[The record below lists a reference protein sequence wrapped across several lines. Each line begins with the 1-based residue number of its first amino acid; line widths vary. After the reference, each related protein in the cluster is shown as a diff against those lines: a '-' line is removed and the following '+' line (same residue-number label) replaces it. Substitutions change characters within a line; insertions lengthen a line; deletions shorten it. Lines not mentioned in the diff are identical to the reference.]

1 MYFGL
6 FIYFLYYNLQFISD
20 TLYKQKQ
27 IEFIKTVDL
36 QLFMLFNFYSFITL
50 LLHINEKTMRI
61 KYLEIPSKKYIF
73 KSLSKKITKM
83 SKYWCEDNTKT
94 KLQSL
99 INNTQ
104 NVFYN
109 KIFLLIELYGSIIR
123 TIINSY
129 MLYNLYQYSLYIIF
143 SYFIL
148 YILFYYYVILNNR
161 TIIKNNNK
169 KSNQYC
175 IKNNNLYLTYFN
187 SCIGNYQTKYL
198 NLILNNK
205 ISILD
210 YSIKNE
216 SIDKYYLG
224 SLQIF
229 QKLLVFIFML
239 LFLINNDTKQSFLL
253 LPLYQ
258 TITTFVYQF
267 EYILHNINSFVN
279 QDDTMFNN
287 FLDNY
292 KEETEYKKNICNTSN
307 NLIKYDL
314 KYNNK
319 KTLNIN
325 QNFNFKS
332 QKTLI
337 QGHSGI
343 GKSSLCK
350 IISGYFP
357 DFSFKN
363 SHRTL
368 YIPQDIYL
376 HFENRTLYN
385 VITQNDYN
393 IYENKPIL
401 FKQIINNIVPFFDI
415 IENFDLDYKTSLLTG
430 KSFSGGQEKRIYL
443 AMWFYYLLI
452 HNNQFDLIIL
462 DEPDKSLDKN
472 TFNVLLNNILNS
484 PLLKTFNI
492 IIVSHNIDLE
502 QTKLFDN
509 IINLKKK
516 DNNLI
521 ID

>member
-1 MYFGL
+1 MYINL
-6 FIYFLYYNLQFISD
+6 FIYFVYYNLQFISD
-20 TLYKQKQ
+20 TLFKQTQ
-27 IEFIKTVDL
+27 IEFVKTVDL
-36 QLFMLFNFYSFITL
+36 QLFMLFNLYSFITL

-61 KYLEIPSKKYIF
+61 KYLEIPSKTYIF
-73 KSLSKKITKM
+73 KKLTTKITKM

-99 INNTQ
+99 INTTQ

-123 TIINSY
+123 TFINSY
-129 MLYNLYQYSLYIIF
+129 ILYYLYEYSLYIIF

-148 YILFYYYVILNNR
+148 YFLFYYYIILNNR
-161 TIIKNNNK
+161 IIIKNNNQ
-169 KSNQYC
+169 KSNQYS

-198 NLILNNK
+198 NLILNNNN
-205 ISILD
+205 SIID
-210 YSIKNE
+210 YSIINE

-224 SLQIF
+224 SLQLF

-239 LFLINNDTKQSFLL
+239 VFLINNDTKQSFLL

-267 EYILHNINSFVN
+267 EYILHNINAYVN
-279 QDDTMFNN
+279 QDNTMYNN
-287 FLDNY
+287 FFNDYN
-292 KEETEYKKNICNTSN
+292 KELQQKKNISSTSDS
-307 NLIKYDL
+307 LIKYDL

-319 KTLNIN
+319 KTININ
-325 QNFNFKS
+325 QHFYFKFN
-332 QKTLI
+332 KTLI
-337 QGHSGI
+337 QGNSGI

-357 DFSFKN
+357 NFCLQN
-363 SHRTL
+363 SHRIL

-393 IYENKPIL
+393 MYENKPVL
-401 FKQIINNIVPFFDI
+401 FQQIINTLVPFSDI

-452 HNNQFDLIIL
+452 HNNQFDIFIL

-472 TFNVLLNNILNS
+472 TFHSLLNNILNS
-484 PLLKTFNI
+484 PLLKTFKI

-509 IINLKKK
+509 VINIKKTQ
-516 DNNLI
+516 NNLI

>member
-1 MYFGL
+1 MYSSL

-20 TLYKQKQ
+20 TLYKQTQ
-27 IEFIKTVDL
+27 IEFIKTIDL
-36 QLFMLFNFYSFITL
+36 KLFMLFNFYSFITL
-50 LLHINEKTMRI
+50 FLHINEKTIRI
-61 KYLEIPSKKYIF
+61 KYLEISSKKYIF
-73 KSLSKKITKM
+73 KKLNSKITKM
-83 SKYWCEDNTKT
+83 SKYWSEDYTKT

-109 KIFLLIELYGSIIR
+109 KLFLLIELYGSIIR
-123 TIINSY
+123 TFINSY
-129 MLYNLYQYSLYIIF
+129 ILYNLYQYSLYIIF

-148 YILFYYYVILNNR
+148 YLLFYYYIILNNR
-161 TIIKNNNK
+161 IIIKNNNQ
-169 KSNQYC
+169 KSNQYS

-198 NLILNNK
+198 NLISNNYN
-205 ISILD
+205 SIHH
-210 YSIKNE
+210 YSIINE

-229 QKLLVFIFML
+229 QKFLVFIFMF
-239 LFLINNDTKQSFLL
+239 LFLINNNTKQSFLL

-267 EYILHNINSFVN
+267 EYVLHNINEFIN
-279 QDDTMFNN
+279 QDNTMYNN
-287 FLDNY
+287 FLNDYN
-292 KEETEYKKNICNTSN
+292 KELQYNKNILYASN

-319 KTLNIN
+319 KILHIN
-325 QNFNFKS
+325 QKFNFKS
-332 QKTLI
+332 HITLI
-337 QGHSGI
+337 QGPSGI

-357 DFSFKN
+357 DFCLKN
-363 SHRTL
+363 THRTL
-368 YIPQDIYL
+368 YIPQDIHL

-393 IYENKPIL
+393 IYENKPVL
-401 FKQIINNIVPFFDI
+401 FQQIINNIIPFIDI
-415 IENFDLDYKTSLLTG
+415 IENFDFDYKTSLLTN

-443 AMWFYYLLI
+443 AMWFYYLIL
-452 HNNQFDLIIL
+452 HNNQFDILIL

-472 TFNVLLNNILNS
+472 TFHILLNNILKS

-492 IIVSHNIDLE
+492 IIVSHNIDSI
-502 QTKLFDN
+502 QYKLFDN
-509 IINLKKK
+509 IINIKKK
-516 DNNLI
+516 NNTLI